1 MTIDNP
7 AQEKQVPP
15 SGRPRLP
22 ISVKVAVKDFWH
34 SLRETAELVFS
45 SSTAIIGMSVVLIW
59 VAVAVFA
66 PLITAHPPLE
76 QDYKN
81 INKAPSAQHVLG
93 TDNLGRDVWSR
104 VAYGARTILS
114 LGPLSVFVAFLVGL
128 ALGLPA
134 GYYGGWV
141 DEIVMRA
148 LDALMA
154 FPTILLYMIIIS
166 ALGPSSFNVVIAIAI
181 GGAPGIAR
189 LVRALTMDIRTR
201 EYVSAAKLRGDSDF
215 MIMLREILPNCRG
228 PLIVDF
234 LLRIGYA
241 AFYIGTLGFLGL
253 GLPPPTPDWGGMV
266 QEGHS
271 HMTANIWPVLAA
283 TLAIVTLVI
292 GLNMFADGLREES
305 MRYQ

>member
-1 MTIDNP
+1 MTTANP
-7 AQEKQVPP
+7 TSNRIP
-15 SGRPRLP
+15 SRLELTL
-22 ISVKVAVKDFWH
+22 SNFLK
-34 SLRETAELVFS
+34 SLKELAELVWS
-45 SSTAIIGMSVVLIW
+45 SRTAMLGLIIVLTWVVI
-59 VAVAVFA
+59 AIFA
-66 PLITAHPPLE
+66 PILTSYSPLE
-76 QDYKN
+76 QDYMSV
-81 INKAPSAQHVLG
+81 NKGPSAEHILG
-93 TDNLGRDVWSR
+93 TDTLGRDVWSR

-114 LGPLSVFVAFLVGL
+114 LGPISVFVAFLVGL

-134 GYYGGWV
+134 GYYGGWL
-141 DEIVMRA
+141 DEIIMRV
-148 LDALMA
+148 LDSLMA

-166 ALGPSSFNVVIAIAI
+166 AVGASPINVVIAIAI

-201 EYVSAAKLRGDSDF
+201 EYVAAAKLRGDNDIT
-215 MIMLREILPNCRG
+215 IMLREILPNCRG

-271 HMTANIWPVLAA
+271 RMTANIWPVLSA

-292 GLNMFADGLREES
+292 GLNLFADGVREES

>member
-1 MTIDNP
+1 MATEPLVSDRQDRP
-7 AQEKQVPP
+7 ATP
-15 SGRPRLP
+15 SGFATALKGLWKGIKDLVELIASSPT
-22 ISVKVAVKDFWH
+22 AVIG
-34 SLRETAELVFS
+34 L
-45 SSTAIIGMSVVLIW
+45 AIVLIW
-59 VAVAVFA
+59 VGIAVFA
-66 PLITAHPPLE
+66 PLITKFTPLY
-76 QDYKN
+76 QDYMHIDKGPT
-81 INKAPSAQHVLG
+81 AVHMLG
-93 TDNLGRDVWSR
+93 TDDLGRDVWSR
-104 VAYGARTILS
+104 LAYGARTILT
-114 LGPLSVFVAFLVGL
+114 LGPLSVLVAFVFGV

-134 GYYGGWV
+134 GYYGGAV
-141 DEIVMRA
+141 DESVMRV
-148 LDALMA
+148 LDSFMA

-166 ALGPSSFNVVIAIAI
+166 ALGASSFNVVIAIAI

-201 EYVSAAKLRGDSDF
+201 EYVAAAKLRGEPDF
-215 MIMLREILPNCRG
+215 IIMLREILPNCRG

-271 HMTANIWPVLAA
+271 HMTVNVWPVLCA

>member
-1 MTIDNP
+1 MATENISMTKSTSRFVLTLRGIWKGL
-7 AQEKQVPP
+7 QE
-15 SGRPRLP
+15 L
-22 ISVKVAVKDFWH
+22 
-34 SLRETAELVFS
+34 AELIFAS
-45 SSTAIIGMSVVLIW
+45 PTAVIGLVVVLAW
-59 VAVAVFA
+59 VFVAIFA
-66 PLITAHPPLE
+66 PLITTYSPLE

-81 INKAPSAQHVLG
+81 INQKPTAAHVLG
-93 TDNLGRDVWSR
+93 TDNLGRDVWTR

-114 LGPLSVFVAFLVGL
+114 LGPISVFVAFLIGL

-134 GYYGGWV
+134 GYYQGWV
-141 DEIVMRA
+141 DELIMRI

-166 ALGPSSFNVVIAIAI
+166 AVGASPFNVVIAIAI

-201 EYVSAAKLRGDSDF
+201 EYVAAAKLRGDSDI
-215 MIMLREILPNCRG
+215 MIMLREILPNSRG

-266 QEGHS
+266 QEGHGRMS
-271 HMTANIWPVLAA
+271 ANIWPVLSA
-283 TLAIVTLVI
+283 TMAIVTLVI

>member
-1 MTIDNP
+1 MTTANP
-7 AQEKQVPP
+7 TPQATKIP
-15 SGRPRLP
+15 SQLELAMAG
-22 ISVKVAVKDFWH
+22 IWNGVKE
-34 SLRETAELVFS
+34 LAELIWS
-45 SSTAIIGMSVVLIW
+45 SPTAMLGLIIVLAWVVI
-59 VAVAVFA
+59 AVFA
-66 PLITAHPPLE
+66 PFLTAHTPLE
-76 QDYKN
+76 QDYTN
-81 INKAPSAQHVLG
+81 INKGPSAEHFLG
-93 TDNLGRDVWSR
+93 TDSLGRDVWSR

-114 LGPLSVFVAFLVGL
+114 LGPFSVFVAFLVGL

-134 GYYGGWV
+134 GYYGGWL
-141 DEIVMRA
+141 DESIMRV
-148 LDALMA
+148 LDSLMA
-154 FPTILLYMIIIS
+154 FPTILLYMIIIAS
-166 ALGPSSFNVVIAIAI
+166 LGASPINVVIAIAI

-201 EYVSAAKLRGDSDF
+201 EYVSAAKLRGDNDF
-215 MIMLREILPNCRG
+215 TIMLREILPNCRG

-271 HMTANIWPVLAA
+271 RMTANIWPVLSA
-283 TLAIVTLVI
+283 TMAIVTLVI
-292 GLNMFADGLREES
+292 GLNLFADGVREES

>member
-1 MTIDNP
+1 MATENLTVS
-7 AQEKQVPP
+7 KQIQKPP
-15 SGRPRLP
+15 SGL
-22 ISVKVAVKDFWH
+22 IAA
-34 SLRETAELVFS
+34 LRNLAELIFASPTTIVGL
-45 SSTAIIGMSVVLIW
+45 TVVLIW
-59 VAVAVFA
+59 VFIAIFA
-66 PLITAHPPLE
+66 PLITKYNPLF
-76 QDYKN
+76 QDYMLVDKG
-81 INKAPSAQHVLG
+81 PSSLHILG
-93 TDNLGRDVWSR
+93 TDDLGRDVWSR
-104 VAYGARTILS
+104 VAFGARTILM
-114 LGPLSVFVAFLVGL
+114 LGPLSVLVAFVFGV

-134 GYYGGWV
+134 GYYQGWV
-141 DEIVMRA
+141 DEIVMRI
-148 LDALMA
+148 LDSFMA

-166 ALGPSSFNVVIAIAI
+166 AVGASSINVVIAIAI

-201 EYVSAAKLRGDSDF
+201 EYVSAAKLRGDPDIL
-215 MIMLREILPNCRG
+215 IMLREILPNCRG

-271 HMTANIWPVLAA
+271 HMMANVWPVLSA

>member
-1 MTIDNP
+1 MTTE
-7 AQEKQVPP
+7 QMGMVKQSGAP
-15 SGRPRLP
+15 SGGSSALQTAFR
-22 ISVKVAVKDFWH
+22 DFWTG
-34 SLRETAELVFS
+34 LKELAELIWS
-45 SSTAIIGMSVVLIW
+45 SPTAVIGLCVVLAW
-59 VAVAVFA
+59 VFIAVFA
-66 PLITAHPPLE
+66 PLITTHTPLE
-76 QDYKN
+76 QDYKY
-81 INKAPSAQHVLG
+81 INKPPSAAHPLG
-93 TDNLGRDVWSR
+93 TDNLGRDVWAR

-128 ALGLPA
+128 VLGLPA
-134 GYYGGWV
+134 GYYGGWI
-141 DEIVMRA
+141 DELVMRI
-148 LDALMA
+148 LDSLMA

-189 LVRALTMDIRTR
+189 LVRALAMDIRTR
-201 EYVSAAKLRGDSDF
+201 EYVSAAKLRGDPDIL
-215 MIMLREILPNCRG
+215 IMLREILPNCRG

-266 QEGHS
+266 QEGHGRMS
-271 HMTANIWPVLAA
+271 ANIWPVLSA
-283 TLAIVTLVI
+283 TFAIVTLVI